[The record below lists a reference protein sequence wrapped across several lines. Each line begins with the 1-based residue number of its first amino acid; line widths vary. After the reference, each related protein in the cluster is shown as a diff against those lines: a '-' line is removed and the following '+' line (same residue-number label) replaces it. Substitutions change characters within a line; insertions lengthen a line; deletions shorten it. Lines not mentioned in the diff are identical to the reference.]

1 MIYFPP
7 LRRLLLPATIFL
19 AVVVFYRSSFGI
31 SSSFPS
37 FVFHPPPPPLEGIR
51 IAISDILPKTL
62 PPANN
67 TANHIPPESKYFYQ
81 IYQGSNEFNSTKTY
95 SKPIDNPAL
104 HVLWQCPVQA
114 NRYTNH
120 VRISAI
126 VRNITQIPPEPLKPE
141 RRTFWNPTIISLPY
155 WAGNQYLV
163 VSRIVTDG
171 NHQENVI
178 CEANICYVGSGEAAK
193 AGEKPCTEDD
203 LKLLGPAG
211 GMRCASTPI
220 SLNVPPT
227 PAEQC
232 YGKFQSYVDV
242 PGFHDPRIFWSGKG
256 EPLMM
261 VNTQSRYACF
271 GLWMIDLRS
280 LLPPLQNLLA
290 SSPAHPSL
298 GPLRS
303 YPTLTELTRN
313 PPSTRSNIEKNWL
326 PFFTENGESY
336 IHYDLSHPT
345 NTSIRGRTFAKLL
358 GNGFTT
364 TNLTDPLE
372 LPCLMDEGD
381 KEADPVKKGGTWHQ
395 ATNSLR
401 LILCNR
407 TDPRCKASDENTV
420 FFAVIH
426 RKFPNYLDL
435 PLRYE
440 RYFMVWSATPPFGL
454 LGISKHPILMA
465 NETAS
470 GWTESQ
476 NWDDDPVDVAT
487 VAETKETQHLARDL
501 LHNTTTPEI
510 SNSSSPTTV
519 ISQEPYGGKPYWAY
533 FTYTVSI
540 AYAWG
545 RTGIDGAEVKEE
557 VGDKN
562 VGYLDDEV
570 VLGIGIDDV
579 GQGFARTR
587 AGELVGCLRACGGR
601 AYGRDGGSD
610 IFR

>member
-19 AVVVFYRSSFGI
+19 TVIVFYRSSFGVP
-31 SSSFPS
+31 SSLPS
-37 FVFHPPPPPLEGIR
+37 FVLHPPPPPAEGIR
-51 IAISDILPKTL
+51 IPVIDLQSVPLPANATENHV
-62 PPANN
+62 PPA
-67 TANHIPPESKYFYQ
+67 SQFFYDL
-81 IYQGSNEFNSTKTY
+81 YSGSNHSSSPPTP
-95 SKPIDNPAL
+95 SKPIDSPAL
-104 HVLWQCPVQA
+104 QILWQCPVQA

-120 VRISAI
+120 IRIAAI
-126 VRNITQIPPEPLKPE
+126 VRNITQTPADPLKPE
-141 RRTFWNPTIISLPY
+141 NRVFWNPTIISLPY
-155 WAGNQYLV
+155 WAENQYLV

-178 CEANICYVGSGEAAK
+178 CEANICYVGSEEDAK
-193 AGEKPCTEDD
+193 AGEKPCTDDD
-203 LKLLGPAG
+203 LRLLGPAG
-211 GMRCASTPI
+211 GLRCASAPI

-227 PAEQC
+227 PAELC
-232 YGKFQSYVDV
+232 HGKYLPFVDV

-280 LLPPLQNLLA
+280 LHPSLQNLLA
-290 SSPAHPSL
+290 SSPRHPSL
-298 GPLRS
+298 GPLKS

-313 PPSTRSNIEKNWL
+313 PPSTRSSIEKNWL
-326 PFFTENGESY
+326 PFFPSSGESY
-336 IHYDLSHPT
+336 IHYDLSHPS
-345 NTSIRGRTFAKLL
+345 NTSMRGRTFAKLL

-372 LPCLMDEGD
+372 LPCLIEDD
-381 KEADPVKKGGTWHQ
+381 AKETDPVKKGGTWHQ

-407 TDPRCKASDENTV
+407 TDPKCKDTNENTV
-420 FFAVIH
+420 FFAIIH

-440 RYFMVWSATPPFGL
+440 RYFMVWSSTPPFSL

-470 GWTESQ
+470 GWTESE
-476 NWDDDPVDVAT
+476 NWSDDPVNVET
-487 VAETKETQHLARDL
+487 VEKFKKQHHAVNHLGQNGTHNVSSTETL
-501 LHNTTTPEI
+501 
-510 SNSSSPTTV
+510 SM
-519 ISQEPYGGKPYWAY
+519 EPFGGKEYWAY

-545 RTGIDGAEVKEE
+545 RGNSEE

-562 VGYLDDEV
+562 VGYLDDKV
-570 VLGIGIDDV
+570 VLAIGIDDK
-579 GQGFARTR
+579 GQGFAR
-587 AGELVGCLRACGGR
+587 AKAADLVQCLRACPGR
-601 AYGRDGGSD
+601 AVDGGG
-610 IFR
+610 

>member
-19 AVVVFYRSSFGI
+19 TAIVFYRSSFRVP
-31 SSSFPS
+31 SSLPS
-37 FVFHPPPPPLEGIR
+37 FVLHPPPPPAEGIR
-51 IAISDILPKTL
+51 IPVADLQSVPLPTNATENHL
-62 PPANN
+62 PLA
-67 TANHIPPESKYFYQ
+67 SQFFYQ
-81 IYQGSNEFNSTKTY
+81 LYLGSNHSTSPKAL

-104 HVLWQCPVQA
+104 QILWQCPLQA

-120 VRISAI
+120 IRISGI
-126 VRNITQIPPEPLKPE
+126 VRNITQIPPDPLKQE
-141 RRTFWNPTIISLPY
+141 KRVFWNPTIISLPY
-155 WAGNQYLV
+155 WAENQYLV

-178 CEANICYVGSGEAAK
+178 CEANICYVGPEEGAK
-193 AGEKPCTEDD
+193 AGEKPCTEED

-211 GMRCASTPI
+211 GLRCASAPI

-232 YGKFQSYVDV
+232 HGKFLTFVDV

-280 LLPPLQNLLA
+280 LHPSLQNLLA
-290 SSPAHPSL
+290 SSPRHPSL
-298 GPLRS
+298 GPLKS

-313 PPSTRSNIEKNWL
+313 PPSTRSSIEKNWL
-326 PFFTENGESY
+326 PFFPSSGESY

-372 LPCLMDEGD
+372 LPCLIEDES

-407 TDPRCKASDENTV
+407 TDPKCKAINENMV
-420 FFAVIH
+420 FFAIIH

-440 RYFMVWSATPPFGL
+440 RYFMVWSATPPFSL

-470 GWTESQ
+470 GWTESE
-476 NWDDDPVDVAT
+476 NWSDDPVNVET
-487 VAETKETQHLARDL
+487 VETFKNQHHVVNHLGNNST
-501 LHNTTTPEI
+501 HNI
-510 SNSSSPTTV
+510 NSTNSLSL
-519 ISQEPYGGKPYWAY
+519 EPYGGKGYWAY

-540 AYAWG
+540 AYAWERG
-545 RTGIDGAEVKEE
+545 NNEE

-562 VGYLDDEV
+562 VGFLDDEV
-570 VLGIGIDDV
+570 VLAIGIDDK
-579 GQGFARTR
+579 GQGFAR
-587 AGELVGCLRACGGR
+587 AKAADLVQCLRACPGR
-601 AYGRDGGSD
+601 VGDESEEREMG
-610 IFR
+610 

>member
-31 SSSFPS
+31 TSSFPS
-37 FVFHPPPPPLEGIR
+37 FVLHPPPPPLEGIR
-51 IAISDILPKTL
+51 IPISDLQPIPLPA
-62 PPANN
+62 ANA
-67 TANHIPPESKYFYQ
+67 TANHFPPESKFFYDLSE
-81 IYQGSNEFNSTKTY
+81 GNNSFNSTKSY
-95 SKPIDNPAL
+95 LKPIDNPAL
-104 HVLWQCPVQA
+104 QILWQCPIQA

-120 VRISAI
+120 IRVSAV

-141 RRTFWNPTIISLPY
+141 KRIFWNPTIISLPY
-155 WAGNQYLV
+155 WAENQYLV

-178 CEANICYVGSGEAAK
+178 CEANICYLGSGEDAK

-211 GMRCASTPI
+211 GMRCASPPI

-232 YGKFQSYVDV
+232 YGKFQTYVDV

-298 GPLRS
+298 VPLKS

-313 PPSTRSNIEKNWL
+313 PPSTRSTIEKNWL
-326 PFFTENGESY
+326 PFFTESGESY

-372 LPCLMDEGD
+372 LPCLIDEDD
-381 KEADPVKKGGTWHQ
+381 KDADPVKRGGTWHQ

-407 TDPRCKASDENTV
+407 TDPKCQASDENTV

-454 LGISKHPILMA
+454 VGISKHPILMA
-465 NETAS
+465 NETVS

-476 NWDDDPVDVAT
+476 NWDDDPVNVAM
-487 VAETKETQHLARDL
+487 VAAFKEKHHIVRDL
-501 LHNTTTPEI
+501 LHNTTTT
-510 SNSSSPTTV
+510 SNSSSSSQTT

-533 FTYTVSI
+533 FTYT
-540 AYAWG
+540 
-545 RTGIDGAEVKEE
+545 
-557 VGDKN
+557 
-562 VGYLDDEV
+562 
-570 VLGIGIDDV
+570 
-579 GQGFARTR
+579 
-587 AGELVGCLRACGGR
+587 
-601 AYGRDGGSD
+601 
-610 IFR
+610 

>member
-19 AVVVFYRSSFGI
+19 GVIVFYRSSFGVP
-31 SSSFPS
+31 SSLPS
-37 FVFHPPPPPLEGIR
+37 FVLHPPPPPPEGIR
-51 IAISDILPKTL
+51 IPINHVEVERLSNPNATENHL
-62 PPANN
+62 PPSSKFYYAPYEN
-67 TANHIPPESKYFYQ
+67 TQAA
-81 IYQGSNEFNSTKTY
+81 NSTKSF

-104 HVLWQCPVQA
+104 QVLWQCPVQA

-120 VRISAI
+120 IRISAI
-126 VRNITQIPPEPLKPE
+126 VCNITQIPPQPLKPE
-141 RRTFWNPTIISLPY
+141 KRVFWNPTIISLPY
-155 WAGNQYLV
+155 WAENQYLV
-163 VSRIVTDG
+163 VSRIVTEG

-178 CEANICYVGSGEAAK
+178 CEANVCYVGPSEDVK
-193 AGEKPCTEDD
+193 SGEKPCTEDD
-203 LKLLGPAG
+203 LKLLGPTG

-227 PAEQC
+227 PAEYC
-232 YGKFQSYVDV
+232 TGKFQTYVDV

-280 LLPPLQNLLA
+280 LHPSLQNLLV
-290 SSPAHPSL
+290 SSPHHPSL
-298 GPLRS
+298 GPLKS

-313 PPSTRSNIEKNWL
+313 PASTRSSIEKNWL
-326 PFFTENGESY
+326 PFFPATGDSY

-345 NTSIRGRTFAKLL
+345 NTSVRGRTFAKLL

-372 LPCLMDEGD
+372 LPCLIDD
-381 KEADPVKKGGTWHQ
+381 DTKETDPVKKGGTWHQ

-407 TDPRCKASDENTV
+407 SDPECKPMNDNTV
-420 FFAVIH
+420 FFAIIH

-440 RYFMVWSATPPFGL
+440 RHFMIWSATPPFSL

-476 NWDDDPVDVAT
+476 NWDDDPTNVDT
-487 VAETKETQHLARDL
+487 VSQFR
-501 LHNTTTPEI
+501 LHHPQNMTT
-510 SNSSSPTTV
+510 NSTLSL
-519 ISQEPYGGKPYWAY
+519 EPYGGKGYWAY

-545 RTGIDGAEVKEE
+545 RGNEE

-570 VLGIGIDDV
+570 VLGIGIDDK
-579 GQGFARTR
+579 GQGFARAK
-587 AGELVGCLRACGGR
+587 AGDLVQCLRACPGR
-601 AYGRDGGSD
+601 AENKDEDR
-610 IFR
+610 